1 LAPNTVALLAMSSAA
16 AYSAVQQTASFDSCA
31 TTGGVRPWAAGSVRL
46 LPDPFAEIAAR
57 PAVAAFRTTDEMPFR
72 KGVAPPYR
80 NPVLVVS
87 QHGVSTELFVAAHV
101 PPAGTGARRTSR
113 GVVATLS

>member
-1 LAPNTVALLAMSSAA
+1 MTSAA

-31 TTGGVRPWAAGSVRL
+31 ITGGVRPRAAGSVRL

-72 KGVAPPYR
+72 KGVAPPYP
-80 NPVLVVS
+80 NPLLVVS
-87 QHGVSTELFVAAHV
+87 PHCVSTEVFVAAPV
-101 PPAGTGARRTSR
+101 PPAGD
-113 GVVATLS
+113 GVR